1 MTTLLRLRCNSVR
14 YRQGF
19 VEVSNVHH
27 GCVNIES
34 WDVSAEVEAL
44 PDWVSSETLTDKN
57 IVGNCELELSADQA
71 RELAAF
77 LLVAAKAAEEMPP
90 TSEG

>member
-1 MTTLLRLRCNSVR
+1 MTTPLRLRCDSVR

-19 VEVSNVHH
+19 VEVSNIHP

-34 WDVSAEVEAL
+34 WDVSAEVEKL
-44 PDWVSSETLTDKN
+44 PNWVSSDALSSKD
-57 IVGNCELELSADQA
+57 IVSNSELELSAAQA

-77 LLVAAKAAEEMPP
+77 LLGAATAAEEMPV
-90 TSEG
+90 SED